1 MSVVRAILGR
11 FARFLVR
18 IARTLDPGI
27 AAAPY
32 WVMPERMAALRAR
45 YPGAPEHWLELLA
58 RRTTLADGGTAPGY
72 RPEREARPDLPRPGF
87 GAAEPATHPAARPAL
102 RFPIAQ
108 SRARVVA
115 RPGVAGAAAR
125 PGAEAARPAPRPT
138 RPLLTFAVAHV
149 RNPIANLLRGR
160 SPKERAETPR
170 FPVDDRMPPPDRA
183 GDDPAGRDAPR
194 EHLTI
199 FPGPA
204 SRAAQPP
211 EWIGPP
217 NAPRAPDLGPSWP
230 EFRYSAPPGPSWPG
244 SAPRAER
251 PSPRFAGADD
261 RWPEL
266 PPFLDEAGAAV
277 QRATDEVA
285 LLAEQIGGTW
295 SA

>member
-183 GDDPAGRDAPR
+183 GQRPAGRDAPR

-199 FPGPA
+199 LPRPGRPAPPNRRNGSARQMRRAHRTSVQAGPNFATAPRRARAGPVRRRGPSGRARASPAPTTAGRSFRRCRRRGRCGGPA
-204 SRAAQPP
+204 V
-211 EWIGPP
+211 
-217 NAPRAPDLGPSWP
+217 D
-230 EFRYSAPPGPSWPG
+230 
-244 SAPRAER
+244 
-251 PSPRFAGADD
+251 
-261 RWPEL
+261 
-266 PPFLDEAGAAV
+266 
-277 QRATDEVA
+277 
-285 LLAEQIGGTW
+285 
-295 SA
+295 